1 MYSIGE
7 ETFLGLMLLERFT
20 KLPYL
25 LVTSGELEDEMYVEI
40 DMINQTLPDTPLE
53 MERLQAI
60 QQWIVT
66 VIAPEWN
73 ITNLNTTSSY

>member
-1 MYSIGE
+1 
-7 ETFLGLMLLERFT
+7 
-20 KLPYL
+20 
-25 LVTSGELEDEMYVEI
+25 MYVEI